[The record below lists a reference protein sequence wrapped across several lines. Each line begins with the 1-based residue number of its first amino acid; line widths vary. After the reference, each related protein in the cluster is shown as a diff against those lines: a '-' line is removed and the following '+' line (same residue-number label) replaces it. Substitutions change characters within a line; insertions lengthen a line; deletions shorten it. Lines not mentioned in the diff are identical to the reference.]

1 VTLIYKMVGMKT
13 FEKMIKSKQ
22 AIPLI
27 FAVGVV
33 IYLLYRSSVRASCS
47 VDSMSTGS
55 TRATPGGGSP
65 VTAYVQK
72 QSTGGTAQ
80 PAAPMGENEQYQRV
94 DGIQTSSQGLPS
106 SCSPQSGLQASQL
119 LPKDS
124 NSQFQ
129 QLSPQGGGPLQNVS
143 LLQAGYHN
151 GIDTVGSSLRNANL
165 QIRSEPPNPTTKV
178 SPWLNST
185 IEPDLMRTP
194 LEIGCGSQ

>member
-1 VTLIYKMVGMKT
+1 MSDMLKRFGKIL
-13 FEKMIKSKQ
+13 KSKHVI
-22 AIPLI
+22 AI
-27 FAVGVV
+27 FAVFLI
-33 IYLLYRSSVRASCS
+33 IYLVYRSSARSSCS
-47 VDSMSTGS
+47 IDSMSTGS
-55 TRATPGGGSP
+55 RTTGGSSQA
-65 VTAYVQK
+65 TSYVQK

-80 PAAPMGENEQYQRV
+80 PAAPMGENEQFQRV
-94 DGIQTSSQGLPS
+94 DGIQTSTPGLPS
-106 SCSPQSGLQASQL
+106 SCNAQSGLQASQL

-151 GIDTVGSSLRNANL
+151 GINTVGSSLRNANL
-165 QIRSEPPNPTTKV
+165 QIRSEPPNPTNKV

-194 LEIGCGSQ
+194 LELGCGDQ